1 MSDMHAEVD
10 AGSHLEADV
19 AVVGAGLAGLM
30 AARVVAAAGLRP
42 IVLEARDRVGGR
54 TVNEHVGADVVVE
67 MGGQYVA
74 HRDERLRALLTELG
88 IDIFPVYD
96 RGAHLLELERG
107 VRSYRGK
114 LPRVRPL
121 TLLDLG
127 RARWRIDRSA
137 KRVPTTA
144 PWQAPRAREWDI
156 TDFGAWLD
164 ANVRTREGRSLLHAA
179 FTTIWAEDP
188 HGVNLLGALSRVH
201 EAGGFDNLTGTRG
214 GVLQDRVVG
223 GATRVAEAM
232 AAELD
237 VVCGCPVDAVVDHG
251 SSVELQAGSVRV
263 SARRAIVAV
272 PPVLARRIRFEPE
285 LASPRRTALD
295 GLRPGSVIKVA
306 LVYEHPFWRDR
317 RLSGR
322 ALTVDG
328 PVTTTFD
335 NSPPDGGPGVL
346 IGFVPG
352 PRARALATLPAAE
365 RREAVLAT
373 FARLFGPEAARPER
387 YLEKDWSA
395 DPWSR
400 GCYYGLPAPGA
411 VCGLFPTF
419 IQPAGSIHWAGTE
432 TTFRSLGGMNGAVAS
447 GERAGGE
454 VLAALSVDV
463 DAVGAR

>member
-1 MSDMHAEVD
+1 MDTDVV
-10 AGSHLEADV
+10 AGGHREADV
-19 AVVGAGLAGLM
+19 VVVGAGLAGLM
-30 AARVVAAAGLRP
+30 AARVVAAAGLKP
-42 IVLEARDRVGGR
+42 VVLEARDRVGGR
-54 TVNEHVGADVVVE
+54 TVNEHIGGTVVVE

-74 HRDERLRALLTELG
+74 HRDTRLRALLAELG
-88 IDIFPVYD
+88 IDTFPVYD

-137 KRVPTTA
+137 KQVPTTA
-144 PWQAPRAREWDI
+144 PWQAPRAREWDN
-156 TDFGAWLD
+156 TSFGSWMD

-179 FTTIWAEDP
+179 FTTIWADDP

-201 EAGGFDNLTGTRG
+201 EAGGFENLTGTRG

-237 VVCGCPVDAVVDHG
+237 VVCGCPVDAIVDHG
-251 SSVELQAGSVRV
+251 SSVEVEAGSTRV
-263 SARRAIVAV
+263 TARRAIVAV
-272 PPVLARRIRFEPE
+272 PPVLARRIRFEPG
-285 LASPRRTALD
+285 LADVGRKALD
-295 GLRPGSVIKVA
+295 CLAPGSVIKVA
-306 LVYEHPFWRDR
+306 VAYERPFWRDR
-317 RLSGR
+317 GLSGR
-322 ALTVDG
+322 ALTIDG

-352 PRARALATLPAAE
+352 PRARELAKRPAAE
-365 RREAVLAT
+365 RRDAVLAT
-373 FARLFGPEAARPER
+373 FTRLFGPEAARPER
-387 YLEKDWSA
+387 YLEKDWTG

-411 VCGLFPTF
+411 VTELFPTF
-419 IQPAGSIHWAGTE
+419 GEPTGSIHWAGTE

-463 DAVGAR
+463 ELVGAL